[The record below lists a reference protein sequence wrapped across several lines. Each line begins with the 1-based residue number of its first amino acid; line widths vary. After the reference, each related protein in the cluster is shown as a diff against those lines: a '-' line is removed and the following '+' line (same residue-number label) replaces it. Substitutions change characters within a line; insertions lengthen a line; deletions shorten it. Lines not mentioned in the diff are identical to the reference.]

1 MNAPFFLI
9 GSERSGSTMLR
20 LMLDHH
26 PQLACN
32 LESDFLVSHLDDAGA
47 LPDMTAY
54 RAFLARDRVFRHSA
68 FAVDE
73 SLGYRELVASFL
85 EQKRVRDG
93 KQGVGATV
101 HHDFHRLPFIWPD
114 ARFVYLLRD
123 GRDVANSAVGMGWAG
138 NAYCGADIWLEA
150 EERWTEMRARLA
162 ANAYIEVRFEDLVGN
177 PEPTLARVCR
187 FLGVP
192 YDERM
197 LAYPQTS
204 TYGAP
209 DARLASQWRS
219 RMDPRTRARVEA
231 RIGERLVQRGYPLE
245 GEVPPPLGRSS
256 ELLLR
261 LESRLGC
268 LRDRITRYGLP
279 LTLEEFTAR
288 RLGLRRWQASAQL
301 RFDAIIDQHL
311 K

>member
-1 MNAPFFLI
+1 MNAPFFLV

-32 LESDFLVSHLDDAGA
+32 LESDFLVSHVDDAGT
-47 LPDMTAY
+47 LPEIGAY
-54 RAFLARDRVFRHSA
+54 RAFLTRDRVFRHSR
-68 FAVDE
+68 FEVDE
-73 SLGYRELVASFL
+73 SLGYQDLVASFL
-85 EQKRVRDG
+85 EQKRARDA
-93 KQGVGATV
+93 KQRVGATV
-101 HHDFHRLPFIWPD
+101 HHDFHRLPFLWPE

-138 NAYCGADIWLEA
+138 NAYCGADIWIEA
-150 EERWTEMRARLA
+150 EGRWAEMRARLDPE
-162 ANAYIEVRFEDLVGN
+162 AYIEVRFEDLVAD
-177 PEPTLARVCR
+177 PERTLARVCR

-197 LAYPQTS
+197 LAYPQTT

-209 DARLASQWRS
+209 DVRLASQWRG

-231 RIGERLVQRGYPLE
+231 RIGERLAQRGYPLA
-245 GEVPPPLGRSS
+245 GDVPPPIGRGTD
-256 ELLLR
+256 LLLR

-268 LRDRITRYGLP
+268 LRDRITRYGLS

-301 RFDAIIDQHL
+301 RCDAIIDHGL